1 MPRHFARPHIG
12 KVPMKFY
19 FRAQDIQI
27 LLPGVDTQS
36 KLVVVWKRGPR
47 RTTTGAIDVVESLS
61 SVDGSLSR
69 VARTSQDLALI
80 CTMFKNSKTGGFE
93 PKSAA
98 FTIAE
103 ETAGGE
109 EKKLGTCM
117 IDLAAYATPEA
128 STDPVELSF
137 LEGKMVLKFTLSSHW
152 LKNMKGGDDDDDA
165 GSVSSY
171 ASFAS
176 DAVPE
181 ASFSVA
187 GGEASLS
194 SLATFPAGAPPPG
207 HRRTGSGGAPSS
219 SSSGAAGG
227 FAPLSAA
234 EKAQSAAQREAAI
247 EQRWAEEEAATG
259 KRAEAEGLREE
270 LRQALDKLARAREEA
285 KYHKENASRLTVEN
299 RVLRKEQRSG
309 KRDEVVLQLEVEL
322 ARCEEERATMEENLS
337 QSFNTVIKE
346 LVASVASLQEQKRDL
361 LVRIEDQSGKKGGL
375 FTKT

>member
-181 ASFSVA
+181 PSFT

-194 SLATFPAGAPPPG
+194 SLAKFPADAPPPGPG
-207 HRRTGSGGAPSS
+207 HRRTGSGGAPS

-322 ARCEEERATMEENLS
+322 ARCEEDRATMEENLS